1 MSDKNINDVI
11 NRVTELV
18 NEFESSTKRAQA
30 KLNTNKKTSNKRAEL
45 KPELEEYD
53 AGKHEKPSEGELP
66 PVWDQILSESYSI
79 EDEEATEHTE
89 ADLKETMTED
99 VSSAGEDK
107 KPAKEYGDEDGQ
119 SVDSKLASISDE
131 RLFNMYNRKFNELC
145 AYIAANDGEA
155 VKKAG
160 IKLDNDTE
168 AAVVVSRLIK
178 QAELDADI
186 VTGFAVGLSE
196 QVQNAQ
202 NAQEFYKQAAAD
214 PDFVKVASLIDNFTN
229 VLAAK
234 EASGKQITQQDIQ
247 DAVSSIIG
255 ACGQDSVKKACYKIA
270 QMLPDE
276 EAAAMLADAGG
287 GQDPI
292 ENLAATLE
300 QMGATPEEVQEAVQE
315 IMAELGA
322 EGATMADVPGAG
334 PEDGAGIDAVLQA
347 LATEGSETVEDTG
360 DMEDETSEEDGTES
374 VTEETGTE
382 ETEEDYSESENEDEE
397 DDSSESEETDSEEFL
412 PEPTEKVIAANA
424 KKRQKGKVSKT
435 AKNKEASKRNNK
447 QNDKERISKKEAY
460 WRGISAMSDAL
471 EEFEISPKELVE
483 ITKDTSRYGEAV
495 KVARAVDQ
503 YRKKNQKD
511 YKVSKASPKDNKL
524 AARVKD
530 YLYDLLSDF

>member
-18 NEFESSTKRAQA
+18 NEFEGSTKRAQA

-89 ADLKETMTED
+89 ADLKETMPEG

-107 KPAKEYGDEDGQ
+107 KPVEEYGDEDGQ

-131 RLFNMYNRKFNELC
+131 QLFNMYNRKFNELC

-168 AAVVVSRLIK
+168 GAVIVSRLIK

-229 VLAAK
+229 TLAAK
-234 EASGKQITQQDIQ
+234 EASGAQLTQRDIQ

-255 ACGQDSVKKACYKIA
+255 ACGTDSVKKACYKIA

-276 EAAAMLADAGG
+276 EAAAMLAGTGG
-287 GQDPI
+287 EQDPI

-322 EGATMADVPGAG
+322 EGPPSEGDAT
-334 PEDGAGIDAVLQA
+334 DAVLQA
-347 LATEGSETVEDTG
+347 LATEDTS
-360 DMEDETSEEDGTES
+360 DTEEETSEEEDTEA
-374 VTEETGTE
+374 TAE
-382 ETEEDYSESENEDEE
+382 ETEEDYSEFENEDEE
-397 DDSSESEETDSEEFL
+397 DNAN
-412 PEPTEKVIAANA
+412 KVARN
-424 KKRQKGKVSKT
+424 KKTG
-435 AKNKEASKRNNK
+435 K
-447 QNDKERISKKEAY
+447 QNGKKKISKKEAY
-460 WRGISAMSDAL
+460 WQGISAMSDAL

-503 YRKKNQKD
+503 YRKKNQKG